1 MQRPELSAGYLWK
14 FHLPLLVMSV
24 CTNSIDSTVW
34 NLKNLHLLKVVAHS
48 RLSATAVASDF
59 CCEKPKMVQPAI
71 RTEQSPMRPE
81 WSRSFRTLAAPS
93 LLQNNNE
100 DAEQQNQISEC

>member
-24 CTNSIDSTVW
+24 CTNSIDSAVW
-34 NLKNLHLLKVVAHS
+34 NLKNLHFLKAVAHS
-48 RLSATAVASDF
+48 RLPATAVAPDF

-71 RTEQSPMRPE
+71 RTEK
-81 WSRSFRTLAAPS
+81 S
-93 LLQNNNE
+93 LM
-100 DAEQQNQISEC
+100 